1 MRIGLD
7 GDSLQVRQHQRDEA
21 RLSLLLSEWEAELSA
36 SPQVLDSLTDRAL
49 RDLDVLL
56 VATRVSP
63 ASDAERRC
71 LRSFVERGGGL
82 LLLTN
87 HADWPGHNEYD
98 HTRHDRSIAELF
110 GLSIERAWFRTPGGV
125 TRVSTSDFDRNHPI
139 LTAKG
144 VDGRSVESVVF
155 NNCSALTCTSAR
167 GIIRLPLSVVDE
179 RCGLSPEGLAFA
191 VAMACGDGRVVA
203 TADSGFI
210 GSPSSLAP
218 GPGLLDRGSNL
229 LFVTN
234 ALLWAAERL

>member
-7 GDSLQVRQHQRDEA
+7 GDSLQVRQHRRDEV

-36 SPQVLDSLTDRAL
+36 SPQVLDSLTDPAL

-63 ASDAERRC
+63 AFDAERRC
-71 LRSFVERGGGL
+71 VRSFVERGGGL
-82 LLLTN
+82 LVLTN
-87 HADWPGHNEYD
+87 HADWPGHNKYD
-98 HTRHDRSIAELF
+98 HTRYDRSIAELF

-125 TRVSTSDFDRNHPI
+125 TLTSASDFDRDHPI
-139 LTAKG
+139 LTSKDP
-144 VDGRSVESVVF
+144 DGRSVESVVF
-155 NNCSALTCTSAR
+155 NNCSALTSTLGH

-179 RCGLSPEGLAFA
+179 RSGLSPEGLAFA
-191 VAMACGDGRVVA
+191 VAVSVGDGRVVA
-203 TADSGFI
+203 VADSGFI
-210 GSPSSLAP
+210 GSPGTETP

-234 ALLWAAERL
+234 ALLWAAGSL